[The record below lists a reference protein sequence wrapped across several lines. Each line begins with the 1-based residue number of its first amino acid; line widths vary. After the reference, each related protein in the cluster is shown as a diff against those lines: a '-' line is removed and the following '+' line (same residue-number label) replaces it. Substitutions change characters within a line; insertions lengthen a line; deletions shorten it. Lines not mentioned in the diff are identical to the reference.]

1 MINILIVDD
10 SAEKTGKIEN
20 ALKELSNVLDENI
33 FNVSDSRMAKKML
46 TEKQF
51 DLLILDINLPEKFG
65 KNTNVNVGIDIL
77 SSLNDDLAIKKPTN
91 IVGITAH
98 EELKEEYIK
107 YFNDQ
112 AIFVIQYCEQGT
124 DWIDQLQNKVRYI
137 LELKNQTINGY
148 NTDYQYDLAIVTALH
163 DVELE
168 SVLKYLKDKKC
179 KKRDNDSTI
188 YYEGFFENEKGKL
201 KVIVGS
207 CVKMGMA
214 SSALFTSKLI
224 SNFRPRYLVMAGVA
238 AGVKDSDVDY
248 GDILL
253 GDQFWDY
260 GSGKMKYVSET
271 DKTTFEADPNVIDL
285 SENLIEKFK
294 NAKLNNLFVNQIQDG
309 WPIKI
314 NYRLKVKIGPFASG
328 SAVVQS
334 EKKISEIKQQSRKL
348 IGIDMEAYGVM
359 FAAKHCTDP
368 KPTAYV
374 IKSIQDFADQDKN
387 DNFREYAAYT
397 SASYVYHFALNE
409 FL

>member
-1 MINILIVDD
+1 MIDILIVDD
-10 SAEKTGKIEN
+10 RPEKTGKIEKV
-20 ALKELSNVLDENI
+20 LKELPNILDDNI
-33 FNVSDSRMAKKML
+33 VNVSDSRMAKKML

-65 KNTNVNVGIDIL
+65 RSTDVNIGVDIL
-77 SSLNDDLAIKKPTN
+77 SSINDDLDIKKPAN
-91 IVGITAH
+91 IVGITAY

-112 AIFVIQYCEQGT
+112 AIFVIQYSEQGT
-124 DWIDQLQNKVRYI
+124 EWITQLQNKVRYI
-137 LELKNQTINGY
+137 LDLNDQTVNGY
-148 NTDYQYDLAIVTALH
+148 NTDYEYDLGIVTALH
-163 DVELE
+163 EVELE
-168 SVLKYLKDKKC
+168 SILKYLKDKKI
-179 KKRDNDSTI
+179 KKRDNDSTT

-201 KVIVGS
+201 KVIIGS

-214 SSALFTSKLI
+214 SSATLTSKLI
-224 SNFRPRYLVMAGVA
+224 SNFRPKYLVMAGVA

-260 GSGKMKYVSET
+260 GSGKMKYIAES
-271 DKTTFEADPNVIDL
+271 DKTIFEAEPNVIDL
-285 SENLIEKFK
+285 NENLIEKFK
-294 NAKLNNLFVNQIQDG
+294 NAKLNNLFVNKIQDE

-334 EKKISEIKQQSRKL
+334 EKKISEVKQQNRKL
-348 IGIDMEAYGVM
+348 IGIDMEAYGVV

-368 KPTAYV
+368 KPTVFV
-374 IKSIQDFADQDKN
+374 IKSVQDFADQNKN
-387 DNFREYAAYT
+387 DKYREYAAYT
-397 SASYVYHFALNE
+397 SASYIYHFALNE
-409 FL
+409 LL